1 MLNMNS
7 SLEDIK
13 KNLDFGVYG
22 TISFNSNTVFFL
34 VGQKKFVVYKKNS
47 IFEIIDYSMINFF
60 EIIEVFSGGG
70 LEFGLIPT
78 RPNFIKL
85 GHEIKIRS
93 NNNEIIIPLDFDDET
108 SDKLNKE
115 NLEKILE
122 LMERFYPQM
131 DIHYNNDPFYL

>member
-7 SLEDIK
+7 SLDEIK

-22 TISFNSNTVFFL
+22 TISFNNNTTLFL
-34 VGQKKFVVYKKNS
+34 IGQKKLLIYKKSS
-47 IFEIIDYSMINFF
+47 IFEIIEYSTINFL
-60 EIIEVFSGGG
+60 EVIEVFSGGG

-85 GHEIKIRS
+85 GHEIKIRF
-93 NNNEIIIPLDFDDET
+93 NNNEIIIPLEFDDEL

-122 LMERFYPQM
+122 LMERFHPQM